1 MFNVCLNLYM
11 KFRNYIINIIR
22 SRNIPP
28 EKWKKT
34 IIIRKILRIFLVVL
48 PLLLYCISALIIWIK
63 IDMTKIFNI
72 IFIVIAIAGF
82 IGLLYLILKFKKII
96 KDCIEQDYKNHFKNI
111 GLVNKQNNA
120 PVYRKMQYDAD
131 NVRQEIYYFDDVD
144 VDYSKFFEPIVIRG
158 LRNIFKGYVRPDVG
172 SKYGQFELYVK
183 PTNKASC
190 LNLTI
195 NDTWLIENCIHIG
208 IFGASGS
215 GKTFGIAFLIN
226 LYCDY
231 AEANNI
237 DMEIILCDQKLT
249 FAEKLGVENSKSFH
263 YGEDVYYAIEE
274 IYKEF
279 EQIKLNHD
287 GKRRIIVC
295 DEYITLIDKLDK
307 KRAERLKF
315 LLGVLIFESR
325 EYNYTFIIARTSTD
339 TQKDFRQV
347 CVHHLQINFYLVIL
361 LLLNKK

>member
-1 MFNVCLNLYM
+1 MLNLCLNLYI

-48 PLLLYCISALIIWIK
+48 PLLLYCISALIIWIR

-96 KDCIEQDYKNHFKNI
+96 KDYIIRAYKEHFKNI

-120 PVYRKMQYDAD
+120 PVYRKMQYDPD
-131 NVRQEIYYFDDVD
+131 NVGQEIYYFDDVD
-144 VDYSKFFEPIVIRG
+144 VDYSNFFKPVVIRG
-158 LRNIFKGYVRPDVG
+158 LRSIFQGYVRPDAG

-183 PTNKASC
+183 PTNKTSC

-215 GKTFGIAFLIN
+215 R
-226 LYCDY
+226 
-231 AEANNI
+231 ENI
-237 DMEIILCDQKLT
+237 S
-249 FAEKLGVENSKSFH
+249 V
-263 YGEDVYYAIEE
+263 
-274 IYKEF
+274 
-279 EQIKLNHD
+279 
-287 GKRRIIVC
+287 
-295 DEYITLIDKLDK
+295 
-307 KRAERLKF
+307 
-315 LLGVLIFESR
+315 LLF
-325 EYNYTFIIARTSTD
+325 
-339 TQKDFRQV
+339 
-347 CVHHLQINFYLVIL
+347 
-361 LLLNKK
+361 